1 MIINNNHLFYIF
13 EAYEPH
19 EWHVYAIYNA
29 TEAPKTIEAI
39 FSYISMCLVFF
50 PIKPVYKSEW
60 SIIK

>member
-1 MIINNNHLFYIF
+1 MFF

-29 TEAPKTIEAI
+29 TEAPKTIEAM

>member
-39 FSYISMCLVFF
+39 LFIHQYVSGFLPY
-50 PIKPVYKSEW
+50 
-60 SIIK
+60 